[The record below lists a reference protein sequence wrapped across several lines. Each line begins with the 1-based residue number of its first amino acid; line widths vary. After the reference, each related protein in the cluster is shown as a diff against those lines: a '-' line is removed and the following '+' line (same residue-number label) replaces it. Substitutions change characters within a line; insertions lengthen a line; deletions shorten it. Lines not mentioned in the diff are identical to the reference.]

1 MDVSEWID
9 LHVHIGPEILPR
21 RFTVA
26 QIVEQESGK
35 IGGMALKNHCYPT
48 MPLIKSIEVPD
59 DLLLIGSVA
68 LNNYNG
74 GLNADA
80 VYASAGISK
89 YPLIVWF
96 PTISARN
103 FLERS
108 RYEIPSEWAGE
119 NFASRPS
126 KDVAN
131 ISVLDDE
138 ENLSLE
144 ARRVL
149 EMIKKKGCI
158 LATGHISWRESRKL
172 VEEAVK
178 MGIERI
184 IITHPIYQRID
195 MPLEVQ
201 QELAKNNGVYI
212 EQCYS
217 MYSID
222 KIPVE
227 KISEQIKAVGPK
239 KCIISSDVGQVGSP
253 SPSEALGIFSKLLLD
268 RGLSEKD
275 IETMGRDNPRK
286 LIGFEKK

>member
-21 RFTVA
+21 RFNVQ
-26 QIVEQESGK
+26 QIVRQEKGK

-48 MPLIKSIEVPD
+48 MPLIKSAEVPD

-80 VYASAGISK
+80 IYASAEISK

-103 FLERS
+103 FLES
-108 RYEIPSEWAGE
+108 SKYEIPPEWVGE
-119 NFASRPS
+119 NFVSRAS
-126 KDVAN
+126 KDVPS
-131 ISVLDDE
+131 ISVLDTQ
-138 ENLSLE
+138 ENLSAE
-144 ARRVL
+144 TRRAL
-149 EMIKKKGCI
+149 EMIKEKGCI
-158 LATGHISWRESRKL
+158 LATGHISWKESKKL

-178 MGIERI
+178 MGIEKI
-184 IITHPIYQRID
+184 IITHPIYQRIN

-222 KIPVE
+222 KISAE
-227 KISEQIKAVGPK
+227 KIAEQVKAIGPE
-239 KCIISSDVGQVGSP
+239 KCIISSDVGQISSP
-253 SPSEALGIFSKLLLD
+253 SPSEALGIFTKLLID

-275 IETMGRDNPRK
+275 TEIMGRDNPRK
-286 LIGFEKK
+286 LIGFQKK

>member
-21 RFTVA
+21 RFNVP
-26 QIVEQESGK
+26 QIVQQEREK

-48 MPLIKSIEVPD
+48 MPLIKSAEVPD

-74 GLNADA
+74 GINADA
-80 VYASAGISK
+80 VYASAEISK
-89 YPLIVWF
+89 YPLVVWF

-103 FLERS
+103 FLKRS
-108 RYEIPSEWAGE
+108 KYEIPPEWVGK
-119 NFASRPS
+119 NFVSRAS
-126 KDVAN
+126 KDVRS
-131 ISVLDDE
+131 ICVMDDKGD
-138 ENLSLE
+138 LSAE
-144 ARRVL
+144 TCRVL
-149 EMIKKKGCI
+149 EMIKEKGCI
-158 LATGHISWRESRKL
+158 LATGHISWKESKKL

-178 MGIERI
+178 MGIEKI
-184 IITHPIYQRID
+184 IITHPIYQRIN

-201 QELAKNNGVYI
+201 QELAKNNGVYM

-222 KIPVE
+222 QIPME
-227 KISEQIKAVGPK
+227 KIAEQIRAIGSE

-253 SPSEALGIFSKLLLD
+253 SPSEAMKVFAKLLLEQ
-268 RGLSEKD
+268 GLSEKD
-275 IETMGRDNPRK
+275 IEIMGRDNPRK